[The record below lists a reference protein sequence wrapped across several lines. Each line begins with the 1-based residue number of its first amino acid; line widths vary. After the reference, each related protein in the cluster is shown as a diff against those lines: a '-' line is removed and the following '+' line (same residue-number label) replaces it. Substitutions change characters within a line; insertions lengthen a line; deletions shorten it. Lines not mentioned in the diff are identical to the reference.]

1 MSTHWKSNSA
11 VPSNEDGST
20 ASSGLNP
27 PACLT
32 FALLQIHDILA
43 KKGHHSCV
51 FDHDFLKC
59 TANSTLFNFQLA
71 AWTRCKRQGLEKK
84 IHFIP
89 SPVVQGQPRMEVFR
103 LPSWERQPLLPCS
116 SLQQIKGACCT
127 FFRRKRQGAK
137 KRSGNGRVM
146 GMARTPALGSP

>member
-1 MSTHWKSNSA
+1 MLYQWVLIES
-11 VPSNEDGST
+11 PI
-20 ASSGLNP
+20 LQFP
-27 PACLT
+27 PMRMDQQPVLSCMPDFCIT
-32 FALLQIHDILA
+32 TDSWYP

-51 FDHDFLKC
+51 FDYDLLKS